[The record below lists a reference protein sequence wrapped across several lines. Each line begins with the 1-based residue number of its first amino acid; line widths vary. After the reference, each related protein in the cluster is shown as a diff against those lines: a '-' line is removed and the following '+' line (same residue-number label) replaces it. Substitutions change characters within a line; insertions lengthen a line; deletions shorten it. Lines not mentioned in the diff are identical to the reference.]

1 MIRIN
6 DLQLKTT
13 MKAAAVLS
21 ALLLFAAVG
30 AFGQAQQI
38 NLTAGFDTTT
48 MPDGTVLP
56 MWGYT
61 CGTAVTG
68 STATCA
74 PLAGAGTSLAATG
87 ALGGVYVVNRGS
99 GYTSAPGVLI

>member
-30 AFGQAQQI
+30 AFGKAQQI

-74 PLAGAGTSLAATG
+74 PLTGSTSGPAPG
-87 ALGGVYVVNRGS
+87 HLGGLDVI
-99 GYTSAPGVLI
+99 TACPAQ